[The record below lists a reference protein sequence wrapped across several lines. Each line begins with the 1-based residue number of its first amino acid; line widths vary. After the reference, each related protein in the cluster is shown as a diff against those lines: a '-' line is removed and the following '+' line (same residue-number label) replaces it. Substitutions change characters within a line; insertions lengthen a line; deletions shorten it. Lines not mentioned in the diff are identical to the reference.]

1 MAVKTRKT
9 RSGKSPSEEFE
20 RVMQKLTRRR
30 ERHLA
35 KLQKANQAAKRAG

>member
-9 RSGKSPSEEFE
+9 RAGETPSEAFE

-30 ERHLA
+30 ERRLA
-35 KLQKANQAAKRAG
+35 KLQKAAQAAKRAG